1 MRYFALAFVASA
13 LVACGGDK
21 KGADSAAAASTDSA
35 ATAAAPAPTTTTA
48 AGTATAAPA
57 TGTIHEVKMV
67 GDDKGYRFE
76 PANVTVKQ
84 GDGIKFVMTSGGPHN
99 VAFEETGIPAAASAQ
114 LSANIENAAAPLT
127 SQMMVNPNESVT
139 ISFANVPAGTY
150 NYHCTP
156 HLAMGMKGVITVQ

>member
-13 LVACGGDK
+13 LVACGGGEK
-21 KGADSAAAASTDSA
+21 AADSTAATDSA
-35 ATAAAPAPTTTTA
+35 GTAAAPAPTTTTA

-76 PANVTVKQ
+76 PAELTVKQ
-84 GDGIKFVMTSGGPHN
+84 GDGVKFIMVSGGPHN
-99 VAFEETGIPAAASAQ
+99 VAFEEPAIPAGASAQ

-127 SQMMVNPNESVT
+127 SQMLINPNEV
-139 ISFANVPAGTY
+139 INVSFANVPAGSYSY
-150 NYHCTP
+150 NCVP
-156 HLAMGMKGVITVQ
+156 HLAMGMKGKITVQ

>member
-13 LVACGGDK
+13 LVACGGGEKAADSTAA
-21 KGADSAAAASTDSA
+21 ADSASAAA
-35 ATAAAPAPTTTTA
+35 AAAPAPQATA

-76 PANVTVKQ
+76 PAELTVKA
-84 GDGIKFVMTSGGPHN
+84 GDGVKFIMVSGGPHN
-99 VAFEETGIPAAASAQ
+99 VAFEEAGIPGGASAQ

-127 SQMMVNPNESVT
+127 SQMLVNPNEAINV
-139 ISFANVPAGTY
+139 SFANVPAGTY
-150 NYHCTP
+150 NFNCTP
-156 HLAMGMKGVITVQ
+156 HLAMGMKGKITVQ